1 MTALEVFWVMPSGES
16 TARLATLTGEPLENV
31 MKVLVFLAAIAASP
45 LQAEI
50 KDAVRIDGCVFVDGS
65 LGEGLNCDVTNL
77 SETAIAQIGY
87 AFLITQEG
95 RSVAWMDTRNENSG
109 RNRLQIAGGL
119 EPGEAFEFGFPF
131 RYLSERADRTKVDFS
146 VIPTFA
152 IDWEGNTIE

>member
-1 MTALEVFWVMPSGES
+1 M
-16 TARLATLTGEPLENV
+16 ENV

-50 KDAVRIDGCVFVDGS
+50 EDAVQIDGCAFVDSIIG
-65 LGEGLNCDVTNL
+65 GERLNCDVTNL
-77 SETAIAQIGY
+77 ADTAIAQIGY

-95 RSVAWMDTRNENSG
+95 RSVAWMDTRNDNSG
-109 RNRLQIAGGL
+109 RNLLQISGGL
-119 EPGEAFEFGFPF
+119 EPGETFAFGFRF
-131 RYLSERADRTKVDFS
+131 MYLSERADRSKVDAS